1 MGSALS
7 IHSSL
12 RAECLVIGGYMGLV
26 LLFVLG
32 LVGLGFDM
40 VSYSCRLSPICT
52 YKNLRVAALGF
63 LLFRPSHSQNKKA
76 LPERHSDRAMLSH
89 QTIDWKDRKI
99 LLIV

>member
-1 MGSALS
+1 
-7 IHSSL
+7 
-12 RAECLVIGGYMGLV
+12 
-26 LLFVLG
+26 
-32 LVGLGFDM
+32 
-40 VSYSCRLSPICT
+40 
-52 YKNLRVAALGF
+52 VAALGF